1 MRKISQH
8 GPVPKYFQLREI
20 LLDLIEG
27 LEPESPVPSER
38 ELVERYGL
46 ARMTVRQAI
55 DSLVTEGRLFKVQG
69 RGTFVAK
76 PKMDLQIRLT
86 SYTEDIRGRGMV
98 PASRA
103 LNFGR
108 IDATSHLARE
118 LEISPGDPVVRL
130 DRLRLADGT
139 PMARE
144 RTYLPE
150 SQVPGLLDADP
161 PVSLHQHLAERYG
174 LAPTWGEQMIEAG
187 VADRED
193 AALLEIPPPGVVLR
207 IARRTYVGDV
217 ALAYAVCLYRADRY
231 QLWAPLE
238 RPARPIVN
246 PRIARNPIARE
257 ATHDRSG
264 A

>member
-1 MRKISQH
+1 
-8 GPVPKYFQLREI
+8 
-20 LLDLIEG
+20 

-55 DSLVTEGRLFKVQG
+55 DSLVSEGRLFRVQG

-86 SYTEDIRGRGMV
+86 SYTEDIRSRGMV
-98 PASRA
+98 PASKTID
-103 LNFGR
+103 FGR

-130 DRLRLADGT
+130 DRLRLADGV
-139 PMARE
+139 PLARE

-150 SQVPGLLDADP
+150 ARVPGLLDAGP
-161 PVSLHQHLAERYG
+161 PASLHQFLAERYG
-174 LAPTWGEQMIEAG
+174 LAPTWGEQVIEAAL
-187 VADRED
+187 ADRKD
-193 AALLEIPPPGVVLR
+193 AALLELPSPGVVLR
-207 IARRTYVGDV
+207 VLRRTYVGDV
-217 ALAYAVCLYRADRY
+217 ALAYVVCQYRADRY

-246 PRIARNPIARE
+246 PRTTQSHRKGGNA
-257 ATHDRSG
+257 
-264 A
+264 